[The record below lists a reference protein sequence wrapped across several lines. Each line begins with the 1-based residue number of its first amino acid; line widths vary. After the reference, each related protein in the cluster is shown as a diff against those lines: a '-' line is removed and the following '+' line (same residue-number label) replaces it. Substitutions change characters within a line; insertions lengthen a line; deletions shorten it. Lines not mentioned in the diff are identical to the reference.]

1 MMMMMMFA
9 ELASTGKRRRNVA
22 KLSVSYAR
30 RMQLCSTLVCCIKNC
45 SEEEQIKFRQNMA
58 DLLEISGLHP
68 NTLEK
73 ARYHQRNPATRSPV
87 YQPTDKIQ
95 VLVIFQ

>member
-1 MMMMMMFA
+1 
-9 ELASTGKRRRNVA
+9 
-22 KLSVSYAR
+22 
-30 RMQLCSTLVCCIKNC
+30 
-45 SEEEQIKFRQNMA
+45 MA

-73 ARYHQRNPATRSPV
+73 ARYRQRNPATRSPV

-95 VLVIFQ
+95 VLVIFQLL